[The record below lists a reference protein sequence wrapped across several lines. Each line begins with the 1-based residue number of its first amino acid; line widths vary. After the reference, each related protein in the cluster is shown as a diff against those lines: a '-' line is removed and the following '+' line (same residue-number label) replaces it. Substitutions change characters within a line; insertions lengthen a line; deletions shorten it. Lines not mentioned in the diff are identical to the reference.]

1 MPISIIDNFTVNT
14 TKNIDSRLG
23 PYDSVAQATGS
34 ISTLLRYV
42 GMTITITG
50 SGQPVEYWF
59 NPTTADTDLVLKTAS
74 VTGFVT
80 TSSFN
85 AFTSSYNTGSF
96 TGSFT
101 GSLFGTSS
109 WAVSASNAQTA
120 SYVLNAVSSSFASTA
135 SYATIAGNGGVTQLL
150 AGSNI
155 TLGPTNGLGQVT
167 ISSTGGGGSSF
178 NTATGS
184 YGSFYSTSSQTNPVA
199 NIPRSMSLDH
209 TDITNGVSIS
219 GSTNPYNT
227 YIKTQNAGVY
237 NIQFSA
243 QVEKTDSGT
252 DEIVIWLSKNGI
264 DLTDTATTMTLVGNS
279 TKVVAA
285 WNWFVTSAA
294 NDYYQIIWIS
304 ADTGMRLLAE
314 TISGTHPGIPSVIV
328 TANRVDQFLSN
339 TGSFS
344 GSFTGAFSGSL
355 FGTSSWATNAQ
366 TASFAPNYQ
375 LTSGTG
381 SMLAPYVLTASTSS
395 MTVLSASFASTASFA
410 QGGNGSFSG
419 SFSGSGANL
428 NSIPTTAIVGNFT
441 QIATGSVTA
450 SVTPTQ
456 FSVVSGSMTE
466 FVITGTGVTL
476 GSAITDIHRVTGS
489 LLVTGSNTI
498 IGNQTITGSLRVSSS
513 NATQFLV
520 GNQSLFVNS
529 SGNVGIGTITPS
541 DSLEISSS
549 LTASL
554 KITGTGGSLI
564 TISRQGFPSQAGFI
578 RYPGNYQIG
587 TVGSDPLQFLTNNAV
602 RMQIQDSTGNV
613 GIGTTSPTATLDVA
627 GFTRITPTNAQ
638 LTARSS
644 SLTLTGTSGATS
656 GNAYIIANTTTFA
669 PTTGNAT
676 YASFYDGS
684 TINPTNG
691 LSTISRGLY
700 INPTIQSVAEYR
712 AIEFTNN
719 SGFGIYQSGSAKN
732 SLNGDVLIGTN
743 NTGSTAAG
751 KLQIIGSSAT
761 TGNALVIS
769 NSTPINLLTVQN
781 NGQIISNTPTVI
793 LAASQSA
800 FIISQSIS
808 HSAVVGASVYGLNLV
823 PTFFATTS
831 SQTEIAL
838 RVAPTFLTS
847 SAAATSGSN
856 IIADF
861 SSLGTGTQFTVNDT
875 VSGSIYLVNDV
886 SGLPIIEATSNWDV
900 NIYDYPTKVLQKTG
914 SQIIINGTLKA
925 TGSFILPLSQSTS
938 PQIGSAYWS
947 GSFLFVHNGTR
958 YMSASFF

>member
-23 PYDSVAQATGS
+23 PYASVAQATGS

-50 SGQPVEYWF
+50 SGQPIEYWF

-96 TGSFT
+96 TGSFIGTHTGSFTGSFT

-120 SYVLNAVSSSFASTA
+120 SYVLQAVSASFATTASYVLQAVSS
-135 SYATIAGNGGVTQLL
+135 
-150 AGSNI
+150 
-155 TLGPTNGLGQVT
+155 
-167 ISSTGGGGSSF
+167 
-178 NTATGS
+178 
-184 YGSFYSTSSQTNPVA
+184 
-199 NIPRSMSLDH
+199 
-209 TDITNGVSIS
+209 
-219 GSTNPYNT
+219 
-227 YIKTQNAGVY
+227 
-237 NIQFSA
+237 
-243 QVEKTDSGT
+243 
-252 DEIVIWLSKNGI
+252 
-264 DLTDTATTMTLVGNS
+264 
-279 TKVVAA
+279 
-285 WNWFVTSAA
+285 
-294 NDYYQIIWIS
+294 
-304 ADTGMRLLAE
+304 
-314 TISGTHPGIPSVIV
+314 
-328 TANRVDQFLSN
+328 
-339 TGSFS
+339 
-344 GSFTGAFSGSL
+344 
-355 FGTSSWATNAQ
+355 
-366 TASFAPNYQ
+366 
-375 LTSGTG
+375 
-381 SMLAPYVLTASTSS
+381 
-395 MTVLSASFASTASFA
+395 SFASTASFA

-428 NSIPTTAIVGNFT
+428 NSIPTTAIVGDFT
-441 QIATGSVTA
+441 RIATGSVTA

-466 FVITGTGVTL
+466 FVVTGTGVTL
-476 GSAITDIHRVTGS
+476 GGAITDTHRVTGS
-489 LLVTGSNTI
+489 LLVTGSNTV
-498 IGNQTITGSLRVSSS
+498 IGNKTITGSLRVSSS

-529 SGNVGIGTITPS
+529 LGNVGIGTITPS

-564 TISRQGFPSQAGFI
+564 TIARQGFPSQTGVI

-587 TVGSDPLQFLTNNAV
+587 TVGSDALQFLTNNTV
-602 RMQIQDSTGNV
+602 RMTVQDSTGNV
-613 GIGTTSPTATLDVA
+613 GIGTASPTFTLDVS
-627 GFTRITPTNAQ
+627 GFTKITPTNAQ

-644 SLTLTGTSGATS
+644 SLSLTGTGAATS
-656 GNAYIIANTTTFA
+656 GNTYVIANTTSFQ
-669 PTTGNAT
+669 PTSGNGS
-676 YASFYDGS
+676 YAGFYDGS
-684 TINPTNG
+684 TINPTLVN
-691 LSTISRGLY
+691 SNISRGLF
-700 INPTIQSVAEYR
+700 INPTILTVTDYR

-732 SLNGDVLIGTN
+732 SLFGDLLLGTN

-761 TGNALVIS
+761 TGNALVVS

-781 NGQIISNTPTVI
+781 NGQVISNTPTVV

-800 FIISQSIS
+800 FIVSQSIS
-808 HSAVVGASVYGLNLV
+808 QSAVVGASVYGLNLV
-823 PTFFATTS
+823 PTFLQTTG
-831 SQTEIAL
+831 SQNQTAF

-861 SSLGTGTQFTVNDT
+861 SSLGTGTQFTVNDIT
-875 VSGSIYLVNDV
+875 SGSIYLVNDV

-938 PQIGSAYWS
+938 PQLGSAYWS

>member
-23 PYDSVAQATGS
+23 PYASVAQATGS

-50 SGQPVEYWF
+50 SGQPIEYWF

-85 AFTSSYNTGSF
+85 DFTSSYNTGSFTGSFIGTHTGSF

-120 SYVLNAVSSSFASTA
+120 SYVLQAVSASFATTASYVLQAVSS
-135 SYATIAGNGGVTQLL
+135 
-150 AGSNI
+150 
-155 TLGPTNGLGQVT
+155 
-167 ISSTGGGGSSF
+167 
-178 NTATGS
+178 
-184 YGSFYSTSSQTNPVA
+184 
-199 NIPRSMSLDH
+199 
-209 TDITNGVSIS
+209 
-219 GSTNPYNT
+219 
-227 YIKTQNAGVY
+227 
-237 NIQFSA
+237 
-243 QVEKTDSGT
+243 
-252 DEIVIWLSKNGI
+252 
-264 DLTDTATTMTLVGNS
+264 
-279 TKVVAA
+279 
-285 WNWFVTSAA
+285 
-294 NDYYQIIWIS
+294 
-304 ADTGMRLLAE
+304 
-314 TISGTHPGIPSVIV
+314 
-328 TANRVDQFLSN
+328 
-339 TGSFS
+339 
-344 GSFTGAFSGSL
+344 
-355 FGTSSWATNAQ
+355 
-366 TASFAPNYQ
+366 
-375 LTSGTG
+375 
-381 SMLAPYVLTASTSS
+381 
-395 MTVLSASFASTASFA
+395 SFASTASFA

-428 NSIPTTAIVGNFT
+428 NSIPTTAIVGDFT
-441 QIATGSVTA
+441 RIATGSVTA

-466 FVITGTGVTL
+466 FVVTGTGVTL
-476 GSAITDIHRVTGS
+476 GGAITDTHRVTGS
-489 LLVTGSNTI
+489 LLVTGSNTV
-498 IGNQTITGSLRVSSS
+498 IGNKTITGSLRVSSS

-529 SGNVGIGTITPS
+529 LGNVGIGTIAPS

-554 KITGTGGSLI
+554 RITGTGGSLI
-564 TISRQGFPSQAGFI
+564 TIARQGFPSQTGVI

-587 TVGSDPLQFLTNNAV
+587 TIGSDSLQFLTNNTI
-602 RMQIQDSTGNV
+602 RMTVQDSTGNV
-613 GIGTTSPTATLDVA
+613 GIGTASPTVRLDVTGSA
-627 GFTRITPTNAQ
+627 RI
-638 LTARSS
+638 
-644 SLTLTGTSGATS
+644 
-656 GNAYIIANTTTFA
+656 
-669 PTTGNAT
+669 
-676 YASFYDGS
+676 
-684 TINPTNG
+684 TNG
-691 LSTISRGLY
+691 LSVTSSLVVNGTSTLS
-700 INPTIQSVAEYR
+700 NGQTTIQ
-712 AIEFTNN
+712 
-719 SGFGIYQSGSAKN
+719 
-732 SLNGDVLIGTN
+732 
-743 NTGSTAAG
+743 
-751 KLQIIGSSAT
+751 GSSAT
-761 TGNALVIS
+761 TGNALVVS

-781 NGQIISNTPTVI
+781 NGQVISNTPTVV

-800 FIISQSIS
+800 FIVSQSIS
-808 HSAVVGASVYGLNLV
+808 QSAVVGASVYGLNLV
-823 PTFFATTS
+823 PTFLQTTG
-831 SQTEIAL
+831 SQNQTAF

-861 SSLGTGTQFTVNDT
+861 SSLGTGTQFTVNDIT
-875 VSGSIYLVNDV
+875 SGSIYLVNDV

-938 PQIGSAYWS
+938 PQLGSAYWS